1 MEKKNKDKDSM
12 HRHCPE
18 VEKLMEGP
26 MPFVTRHGIT
36 LVALAL
42 LLIAAVLCLSGGK
55 AGLMVKEMVEQMLP
69 QVMRGME

>member
-18 VEKLMEGP
+18 VEKLMDGEF
-26 MPFVTRHGIT
+26 PFVTRHGIT
-36 LVALAL
+36 LVALVL

-55 AGLMVKEMVEQMLP
+55 AGQMVKGMVEQMLP
-69 QVMRGME
+69 QVMRGI